1 MGWDRLENTCRI
13 LPDAVGTQPRGSL
26 KVAPGL
32 VSASMTDPAA
42 LPNFGPASFPVSPSQ
57 GSAEWTSA
65 DPASVDVRAD
75 AELPLRERV
84 LRALAGGGYQAT
96 LDDDGDVEV
105 SVQEQKLFVRCVD
118 TVPPLMRVFG
128 QWLMDDLPADE
139 LDRLRAANAVTA
151 AVNLAKATVH
161 GDRLEVAVDL
171 LAGDDFHLPS
181 LLDASMDA
189 VLGCV
194 RSWHATVLDLGGHL
208 DM

>member
-1 MGWDRLENTCRI
+1 
-13 LPDAVGTQPRGSL
+13 
-26 KVAPGL
+26 
-32 VSASMTDPAA
+32 
-42 LPNFGPASFPVSPSQ
+42 
-57 GSAEWTSA
+57 
-65 DPASVDVRAD
+65 
-75 AELPLRERV
+75 V
-84 LRALAGGGYQAT
+84 LRALTGGGYRAAI
-96 LDDDGDVEV
+96 DDDGDVEV
-105 SVQEQKLFVRCVD
+105 SVQEQTLFIRCAD

-128 QWLMDDLPADE
+128 QWLMDDLPAGE

-181 LLDASMDA
+181 LLNASMDA

-194 RSWHATVLDLGGHL
+194 RSWHATVLDLGGHF